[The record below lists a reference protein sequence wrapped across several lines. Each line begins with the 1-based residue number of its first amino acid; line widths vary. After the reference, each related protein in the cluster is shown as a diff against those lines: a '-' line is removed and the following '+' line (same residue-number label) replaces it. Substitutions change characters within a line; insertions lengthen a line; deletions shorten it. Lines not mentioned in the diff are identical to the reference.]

1 MAETPVIKAEERK
14 EFGKGAS
21 RRLRRDGRLPGVL
34 YASHQ
39 EPVHFHADLIEV
51 QALIRRDGVNAVL
64 ALDMNGEEYLAIV
77 KVIDQNILTL
87 DIDHL
92 DLQAVKRGEK
102 VEVEVSVLPEGE
114 IHPDA
119 MLIQELDTILV
130 EADALNIP
138 EEITVSVEGLEAG
151 EQILA
156 GDITLPDGVTLI
168 QEAEDL
174 VINVTHEEVAE
185 IPEDD
190 EEAAE
195 GEEGAAPTD
204 DAAEEE
210 SED

>member
-92 DLQAVKRGEK
+92 DLQSVKRGEK